1 METIKS
7 QEDILECYL
16 YPKSCYTTPEIIDE
30 ALLNEEIIKFN
41 QIIEPYTK
49 NYMWHYDSLVFHPRT
64 KTSQILESVIQG
76 EPRPTD
82 TSLIPH
88 IVARLRYDE
97 DIGDEW
103 FTVFLIFNLT
113 ESLEGLIARLVDSDG
128 EFLLI
133 EAADHLPHWAE
144 PETCQ
149 DRVYVANG
157 AVHVMRDDKL
167 MVLERLRSL
176 ARGPDKYLLSEAAQ
190 MAIRKR
196 IIVYPDEAN
205 RRRHKARAF
214 LPEKAASILA
224 QEPGL
229 IAFAIR
235 TIVQSDPMERRV
247 CRAMRYF
254 PPEQRTM
261 VNLRMTR
268 CLYAM
273 ATHCRYT
280 GDPRTGWNFP
290 PTNSPKYSA
299 HLLGIKVA
307 CGLEILVARAN
318 ERRKKREGNGGP
330 GDDDKWRGY
339 LRRLEDCGYFRSSLQ
354 GSEERAR
361 LERVAREFLVERPL
375 GLATEHKDDDAAE
388 RILEAWKSVK
398 TEDFEMLAQDEAS
411 LSPPDDDSWLNVD
424 AQQLESMLNQHWGVE
439 KKSQEPT
446 SIKEKIKA
454 FLNQT
459 SEIEGVEFPGEET
472 REDDPRHDCEDGGRI
487 EFDADVY
494 DSTLRDI
501 LDLVVPGGDGEF
513 DGSSEGSL
521 DGDDDERAEQM
532 EKYMRL
538 LDSQLELQLKKDDT
552 SLSSRFKDSTESNLV
567 ESMEEEA
574 GGAGPAGNIIGGP
587 VRRLMHLHLQSPT
600 AVPPDLQS

>member
-1 METIKS
+1 MEAIKT

-16 YPKSCYTTPEIIDE
+16 YPKSCYTTPDLIDE
-30 ALLNEEIIKFN
+30 SVLTTEITRFN
-41 QIIEPYTK
+41 HLMSTYTK
-49 NYMWHYDSLVFHPRT
+49 DYMWHCDPLVFHPRT

-76 EPRPTD
+76 DPRPPD

-103 FTVFLIFNLT
+103 FTVFLIFRLT

-133 EAADHLPHWAE
+133 EGADDLPKWAE

-157 AVHVMRDDKL
+157 AVHVVKDEKL
-167 MVLERLRSL
+167 VLERLRSL
-176 ARGPDKYLLSEAAQ
+176 ARSPERHLLPEAAQ

-196 IIVYPDEAN
+196 ISVYPEEVG

-235 TIVQSDPMERRV
+235 TIVHSDPVERRV

-261 VNLRMTR
+261 VNLGMTR

-318 ERRKKREGNGGP
+318 ERRRKREGAGGA
-330 GDDDKWRGY
+330 GDDDKWGAY
-339 LRRLEDCGYFRSSLQ
+339 LRRLEDCGYFRGCLQ
-354 GSEERAR
+354 GSQERDR

-375 GLATEHKDDDAAE
+375 GLPTQHKDDDAAD
-388 RILEAWKSVK
+388 RILAAWKSLK

-424 AQQLESMLNQHWGVE
+424 AQQLESMLNQHWGLAE

-459 SEIEGVEFPGEET
+459 SDIEGIEFTGEGA
-472 REDDPRHDCEDGGRI
+472 RDDDPRHDSEEGGRI

-521 DGDDDERAEQM
+521 AGDDDERAGEM
-532 EKYMRL
+532 DKYMRL